1 MRQGK
6 FSELIHNSGP
16 VATNEGEVV
25 EPIEGM
31 EVEEES
37 DSSEEEVGYG
47 KKGKKKGKGKGKK
60 KTKEDQYS
68 KGGCDFATVEV
79 WFREVIDLVRTR
91 TLASLLTAQLTEV
104 SIFVSYSLEEKTTSQ
119 SFLILSSSSLVPS
132 EGTTRQ
138 STRSTERTSPLEK
151 SRVCCWGEESI

>member
-1 MRQGK
+1 MTTAVQSFSSIVGPNGSGKSNTIDALLFVFGFRASKMRQGK

-37 DSSEEEVGYG
+37 DSSGEEGYG

-60 KTKEDQYS
+60 NKEDQYS

-79 WFREVIDLVRTR
+79 WFREVIDLVRTW
-91 TLASLLTAQLTEV
+91 TLFSLLPAELT
-104 SIFVSYSLEEKTTSQ
+104 
-119 SFLILSSSSLVPS
+119 
-132 EGTTRQ
+132 
-138 STRSTERTSPLEK
+138 
-151 SRVCCWGEESI
+151 VC

>member
-37 DSSEEEVGYG
+37 DSSGEEGYG

-60 KTKEDQYS
+60 KNKEDQYS

-79 WFREVIDLVRTR
+79 WFREVIDLVRTW
-91 TLASLLTAQLTEV
+91 TLFSLLPAELT
-104 SIFVSYSLEEKTTSQ
+104 
-119 SFLILSSSSLVPS
+119 
-132 EGTTRQ
+132 
-138 STRSTERTSPLEK
+138 
-151 SRVCCWGEESI
+151 VC